1 LQLSDDSIKDP
12 IRATEVLNHLQ
23 QLSSEKKNESGDM
36 LSIRERI
43 ISQNKLMDELENR
56 DVAAQKEREFLK
68 FQLKVLL

>member
-23 QLSSEKKNESGDM
+23 QLSSDKKNESGDM

>member
-1 LQLSDDSIKDP
+1 MQLSDDSIKDP